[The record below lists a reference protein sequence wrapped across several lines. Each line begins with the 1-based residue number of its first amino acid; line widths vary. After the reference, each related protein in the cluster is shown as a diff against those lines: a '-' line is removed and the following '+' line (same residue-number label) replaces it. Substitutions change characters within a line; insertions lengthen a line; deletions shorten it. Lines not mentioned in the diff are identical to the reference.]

1 MKPSAVL
8 HYSVPFAT
16 QALQNITRETRESPL
31 TQDPAVTAVCLH
43 RSRVQA
49 VLACLLAWVGAVG
62 PAVEG
67 RARNL
72 AEDPIEGSATLT
84 PSDSP
89 AGRPSGAPAT
99 FVPVVLT
106 SSGRNN
112 SFFTSELTLT
122 NRGDQPA
129 TLNYTYTAHIGGGSG
144 TASETLAA
152 GRQKI
157 VPDAIDHLRTLGI
170 PIPNAGNRIGTLRV
184 AIAGSSRVGVM
195 VRTTTRVAD
204 GRAGLAFPGV
214 AVGFEEAVYLCGL
227 RQNRQD
233 RSNVAFQNM
242 GTQGEITLRT
252 TVYSGEAGDSG
263 FRVLEAVTLAP
274 GGFYQYSGL
283 LATAG
288 FTQGYV
294 KVERVKG
301 TAPFYA
307 YGVINDQANS
317 DGAFV
322 FPVTASALRGI
333 RGQTLPVIVETG
345 VFASELM
352 VTNFSKEAKTVTFR
366 FRAEAIRTPDK
377 TASLEWNFPPG
388 KQIIVPNAVETMRRM
403 GLPKIGPPGPAF
415 AGALDATVARGDM
428 SGIVIGAR
436 TGTSGGGGQYGVFYN
451 AVPYGDAFIETAWV
465 DALQQNEEN
474 RSNLA
479 LVTTAEV
486 DNSPSVFTLEI
497 YDGTTGMLASTV
509 TGIRVPARGW
519 RQINGILDNHAPG
532 VTQGYVLIR
541 KTSGNNPFLAYGVIN
556 DGGSPGQRS
565 GDGAYLAA
573 SGARERSIDPG
584 TEAMANREVLE
595 ALYHATGGPGWSDRT
610 NWLSSAP
617 LSEWFG
623 VETDSRGRVTSLSLE
638 GNQLSGAIPA
648 ELGDLDNLQWLD
660 LGFNLNL
667 SGAIPAQLGDLGNL
681 QSLDLWGNQLSGTIP
696 PELGDLGNLQW
707 LDLADNQL
715 SGTIPPELGELDN
728 LQWLSL
734 AYNQLSGTIPPELAE
749 LDNLQ
754 WLSLWGNQLS
764 GAIPPELAELDNLYS
779 LNLADNH
786 LRGTIPAKLGELDN
800 LQWLS
805 LWGNQLS
812 GAIPPELGEL
822 DNLYSLALGFN
833 LDLTGTIPTQ
843 LQQLP
848 LSTLELMA
856 TAVCVPEDM
865 AFQDWLRT
873 IESFLPSGLV
883 CGRPPDPM
891 PSIDVA
897 VFFTPAARRKAGGKA
912 EMEALIDLMV
922 VETNQAYEDS
932 GANQRIVLAARE
944 EVPYEEENGS
954 GSLALDRLV
963 AKSDGYMDE
972 VHTIRDRTGADLV
985 HLIADVTDV
994 GGIANMPGAF
1004 GLTCAHCSSKT
1015 FAHELGHNMGLAHD
1029 RYVDRGLL
1037 PYSHGY
1043 VNQQAFAEDAPES
1056 ARWFTIMAYQYQC
1069 GDAGFSCEWILRF
1082 SNPNQTYRGDP
1093 LGVPGEELTAVVDG
1107 PADAVRTLNLT
1118 RHSVASFR
1126 HQAPENRQM
1135 LSSTLSPAPSVIRTG
1150 QAPAPLPGG
1159 GLFRPLAP
1167 NPAAAALQRDGR
1179 RFDPAPLRRR
1189 QVSVDTTGLARLPD
1203 SGPAA
1208 LVLNLFDD
1216 FIVTGIIQRRTP
1228 TYSGGYALSGRLA
1241 AVPGGTVTLVVNGS
1255 VVAGTVRLPGAVY
1268 RIRPTGGGSH
1278 AIVQID
1284 PSQSSWRCGTESRPH

>member
-8 HYSVPFAT
+8 HYSAPFAT

-31 TQDPAVTAVCLH
+31 TQDPAVTAVCLN
-43 RSRVQA
+43 RFTVQA

-72 AEDPIEGSATLT
+72 AEDQIEGSATLT
-84 PSDSP
+84 LGGSP

-152 GRQKI
+152 GRQQI
-157 VPDAIDHLRTLGI
+157 VPDAIGHLRTLGI

-184 AIAGSSRVGVM
+184 AISGSSRVGVM

-322 FPVTASALRGI
+322 FPVTASALRGT

-377 TASLEWNFPPG
+377 TASLEWNFQPG
-388 KQIIVPNAVETMRRM
+388 QQVIVPNAVETMRQM

-451 AVPYGDAFIETAWV
+451 AVPYGNAFTEAAWV

-573 SGARERSIDPG
+573 SGERERSIDPG

-595 ALYHATGGPGWSDRT
+595 ALYHATGGPGWVVLKRQDRRPDLPG
-610 NWLSSAP
+610 LSPVKRGQTLRQRRRQGRAQEALSAAGRPGHQGHRPGGQVGFPDPVDPIRIDP
-617 LSEWFG
+617 LCPHQDLFRYTSESATLLMIGPFG
-623 VETDSRGRVTSLSLE
+623 LE
-638 GNQLSGAIPA
+638 Q
-648 ELGDLDNLQWLD
+648 
-660 LGFNLNL
+660 
-667 SGAIPAQLGDLGNL
+667 
-681 QSLDLWGNQLSGTIP
+681 
-696 PELGDLGNLQW
+696 
-707 LDLADNQL
+707 
-715 SGTIPPELGELDN
+715 
-728 LQWLSL
+728 
-734 AYNQLSGTIPPELAE
+734 
-749 LDNLQ
+749 
-754 WLSLWGNQLS
+754 
-764 GAIPPELAELDNLYS
+764 
-779 LNLADNH
+779 
-786 LRGTIPAKLGELDN
+786 KLL
-800 LQWLS
+800 
-805 LWGNQLS
+805 
-812 GAIPPELGEL
+812 
-822 DNLYSLALGFN
+822 
-833 LDLTGTIPTQ
+833 
-843 LQQLP
+843 
-848 LSTLELMA
+848 
-856 TAVCVPEDM
+856 C
-865 AFQDWLRT
+865 
-873 IESFLPSGLV
+873 FLPSPTVLRDGVGHVPAGGTVLFRFDQPHL
-883 CGRPPDPM
+883 GGPDPVQLLGQPRHRL
-891 PSIDVA
+891 PSRPVGVRPQDH
-897 VFFTPAARRKAGGKA
+897 FTPCQ
-912 EMEALIDLMV
+912 
-922 VETNQAYEDS
+922 TS
-932 GANQRIVLAARE
+932 
-944 EVPYEEENGS
+944 P
-954 GSLALDRLV
+954 
-963 AKSDGYMDE
+963 
-972 VHTIRDRTGADLV
+972 IRA
-985 HLIADVTDV
+985 
-994 GGIANMPGAF
+994 
-1004 GLTCAHCSSKT
+1004 
-1015 FAHELGHNMGLAHD
+1015 
-1029 RYVDRGLL
+1029 
-1037 PYSHGY
+1037 
-1043 VNQQAFAEDAPES
+1043 Q
-1056 ARWFTIMAYQYQC
+1056 
-1069 GDAGFSCEWILRF
+1069 
-1082 SNPNQTYRGDP
+1082 
-1093 LGVPGEELTAVVDG
+1093 DG
-1107 PADAVRTLNLT
+1107 PAA
-1118 RHSVASFR
+1118 A
-1126 HQAPENRQM
+1126 Q
-1135 LSSTLSPAPSVIRTG
+1135 PAHHANFPG
-1150 QAPAPLPGG
+1150 QPGQRIG
-1159 GLFRPLAP
+1159 ALLA
-1167 NPAAAALQRDGR
+1167 
-1179 RFDPAPLRRR
+1179 FDYHHW
-1189 QVSVDTTGLARLPD
+1189 
-1203 SGPAA
+1203 
-1208 LVLNLFDD
+1208 N
-1216 FIVTGIIQRRTP
+1216 
-1228 TYSGGYALSGRLA
+1228 
-1241 AVPGGTVTLVVNGS
+1241 
-1255 VVAGTVRLPGAVY
+1255 
-1268 RIRPTGGGSH
+1268 
-1278 AIVQID
+1278 
-1284 PSQSSWRCGTESRPH
+1284 